1 MTTRTTLVATLA
13 RAWSAVRRRQL
24 LVGFSVF
31 LVWTSGAVTIAQDGS
46 ANPAVTNSLGQRLQF
61 IAAGS
66 YIRGGK
72 NLGPGG
78 FFKDNVQYAS
88 ADERPLHPVR
98 LTKPFYLATTEV
110 TVAQFRQFV
119 EATGHKTSAEQS
131 GSGIIGF
138 DPHEPEE
145 DRRAKF
151 GFRQKPEFTWTSPGF
166 QQADNH
172 PVTGVSWEDTQAFCR
187 WLSEKE
193 GVTYR
198 LPTEAEWEYS
208 CRAGTN
214 TYFSWGDSYKDI
226 YQLANIGNVE
236 LEKAHPDRVL
246 IQWLVYVDR
255 DPGDPHIYT
264 APVGSYSAN
273 PWGIQDM
280 HGNVWEWCQDHYID
294 TAYAGYKRPRY
305 GMPIPRAVDPL
316 NEESFNDDGDWRVIR
331 GGSWFTSPT
340 SCRSAIRSYFEANDA
355 AAYLGF
361 RVVLDASS
369 DEVALAKSAFN
380 AEEQARSTVEQA
392 VGKFES
398 QRGTDLR
405 VRFSSVPP
413 RDGSRQMRLIGELSE
428 VHVNAQAKMTSELL
442 EDIAALSSLKILH
455 LHHSGAELTDAAFSP
470 LAKSTGLEEL
480 RISSYPAITDD
491 CLQYI
496 GPLTNLT
503 VLHLQ
508 GDKIT
513 DDGLRQLA
521 GLTKLQELNVHA
533 TQSNGTFLNSL
544 AIAPLER
551 LTVSRLTDEAAQALT
566 QFPNLTRLHVYDSPM
581 TERGFEAIAGLRRL
595 KSLRLRNCSNI
606 PPAALTGLAK
616 IRSLTE
622 LDLIDTPVGDETL
635 GLITNLELNSLALNS
650 EHVTDVGMRHICSML
665 TLNQLELGKK
675 SRVSDRGL
683 KHLWRLNRL
692 NRLSMFSP
700 LISGR
705 GFSTLAELP
714 KLYSLRL
721 TSSALTDEAF
731 GYLSESPLL
740 NHLELGWSDQEN
752 STELTD
758 AGVQLLGDKANFRHI
773 SINIRGTQITSA
785 GIDQLRTTLKNTRL
799 EVRE

>member
-1 MTTRTTLVATLA
+1 MTLSIL
-13 RAWSAVRRRQL
+13 S
-24 LVGFSVF
+24 GFTC
-31 LVWTSGAVTIAQDGS
+31 LTIAQDRP
-46 ANPAVTNSLGQRLQF
+46 ANPAVTNSIGQRLQF
-61 IAAGS
+61 IVAGS

-72 NLGPGG
+72 SLGPGG
-78 FFKDNVQYAS
+78 FFKHNVQYDS

-98 LTKPFYLATTEV
+98 LTKPFYLAATEV

-119 EATGHKTSAEQS
+119 EATWHKTSAERS
-131 GSGIIGF
+131 GAGIIGF

-193 GVTYR
+193 GATYR
-198 LPTEAEWEYS
+198 LPTEAEWDYA
-208 CRAGTN
+208 CRAGTG
-214 TYFSWGDSYKDI
+214 TYFSWGDSYKNI

-236 LEKAHPDRVL
+236 LERAHPDRVL

-255 DPGDPHIYT
+255 DPGDAHIYT
-264 APVGSYSAN
+264 APVGSYPAN

-294 TAYAGYKRPRY
+294 TAYAGYKQPRY
-305 GMPIPRAVDPL
+305 GEPTPRAVDPVSK
-316 NEESFNDDGDWRVIR
+316 ESFNDDGDWRVIR

-340 SCRSAIRSYFEANDA
+340 SCRSAIRSYFEANAA

-361 RVVLDASS
+361 RVVRDASPI
-369 DEVALAKSAFN
+369 EVAQANTAFN
-380 AEEQARSTVEQA
+380 AEEQARSVVEQA

-413 RDGSRQMRLIGELSE
+413 PEVSRQMRLIGELSE
-428 VHVNAQAKMTSELL
+428 VHVNAQANMTSELL
-442 EDIAALSSLKILH
+442 EDIAAVSSLKNLH
-455 LHHSGAELTDAAFSP
+455 LHHSGSELTDAAFAP
-470 LAKSTGLEEL
+470 LANSTGLEHL
-480 RISSYPAITDD
+480 QISSYPAITDD
-491 CLQYI
+491 CLQSI
-496 GPLTNLT
+496 GRLTNLK

-513 DDGLRQLA
+513 DGGLRQLS
-521 GLTKLQELNVHA
+521 GLTQLKELQVHA
-533 TQSNGTFLNSL
+533 TQANGAFLSSL
-544 AIAPLER
+544 ADAPLEQ
-551 LTVSRLTDEAAQALT
+551 LTVSRLTDEAAQELT
-566 QFPNLTRLHVYDSPM
+566 QFPNLTRPYVYDSPM
-581 TERGFEAIAGLRRL
+581 TEQGFAAIYGLRRL

-606 PPAALTGLAK
+606 PSAALTGLAK
-616 IRSLTE
+616 MRSLTA
-622 LDLIDTPVGDETL
+622 LDLLEMPVGDDTL
-635 GLITNLELNSLALNS
+635 ELITNLELTSLALNS
-650 EHVTDVGMRHICSML
+650 EHVTDLGMRHICSIL

-675 SRVSDRGL
+675 SRISDRGL

-721 TSSALTDEAF
+721 TSPALTDEAF

-740 NHLELGWSDQEN
+740 NHVERGWSDQEN
-752 STELTD
+752 SGELTD
-758 AGVQLLGDKANFRHI
+758 TGLQPLGDKANFRHL
-773 SINIRGTQITSA
+773 SINTRGTQITSA

>member
-1 MTTRTTLVATLA
+1 MTTRTTFVATLA
-13 RAWSAVRRRQL
+13 RAWSTVWRRQL
-24 LVGFSVF
+24 LMTLAMLSVS
-31 LVWTSGAVTIAQDGS
+31 TSLTSAQDRR
-46 ANPAVTNSLGQRLQF
+46 ANPTVTNSIGQRLQF

-78 FFKDNVQYAS
+78 FFKDNVQYDS

-119 EATGHKTSAEQS
+119 EATGHKTSAERS
-131 GSGIIGF
+131 GAGIIGF

-166 QQADNH
+166 QQADDH

-193 GVTYR
+193 GATYR
-198 LPTEAEWEYS
+198 LPTEAEWEYA

-214 TYFSWGDSYKDI
+214 TYFSWGDSYKNI

-236 LEKAHPDRVL
+236 LERAHPDRVL

-264 APVGSYSAN
+264 APVGSYPAN
-273 PWGIQDM
+273 PWGVQDM

-294 TAYAGYKRPRY
+294 TAYAGYKQPRY
-305 GMPIPRAVDPL
+305 GVPTPRAVDPV
-316 NEESFNDDGDWRVIR
+316 NDESFNDDGDWRVIR

-361 RVVLDASS
+361 RVVRDASA
-369 DEVALAKSAFN
+369 DEVAQARAAFN
-380 AEEQARSTVEQA
+380 AEEQARSVVEQA

-405 VRFSSVPP
+405 VRFNSVPS
-413 RDGSRQMRLIGELSE
+413 RDVSRQLRLIGELSE

-442 EDIAALSSLKILH
+442 EDIAAVSSLKNLH
-455 LHHSGAELTDAAFSP
+455 LHHSGAELTDTAFAP
-470 LAKSTGLEEL
+470 LANSTGLEHL
-480 RISSYPAITDD
+480 QISSYPAITGD

-496 GPLTNLT
+496 GRLTNLK

-513 DDGLRQLA
+513 DDGLRQLS
-521 GLTKLQELNVHA
+521 GLTRLKELQVHA
-533 TQSNGTFLNSL
+533 TQSNGAFLKSL
-544 AIAPLER
+544 AGAPLEQ
-551 LTVSRLTDEAAQALT
+551 LTISHLTDEAAQELT
-566 QFPNLTRLHVYDSPM
+566 QFPNLTQLYVYDSPM
-581 TERGFEAIAGLRRL
+581 TERGFAAISRLRRL

-606 PPAALTGLAK
+606 PSVALTGLAK
-616 IRSLTE
+616 MRSLTA
-622 LDLIDTPVGDETL
+622 LDLLDTPVGDDTL
-635 GLITNLELNSLALNS
+635 ELITNLELTSLALNS
-650 EHVTDVGMRHICSML
+650 EHVTDPGMRHICSIL

-675 SRVSDRGL
+675 SRISDRGL

-700 LISGR
+700 QISGR
-705 GFSTLAELP
+705 GFATLAELP

-721 TSSALTDEAF
+721 TSPALTDEAF

-752 STELTD
+752 SANLTD
-758 AGVQLLGDKANFRHI
+758 SGLRLLGDKANFRHL
-773 SINIRGTQITSA
+773 SINTRGTQITSA
-785 GIDQLRTTLKNTRL
+785 GIDQLRSTLKNTRV